1 MTEMFQSAMIQRYL
15 KVWAYAPFTAGRRGV
30 LGCGCAE
37 AFFSAAANMPGQRAA
52 GRKSGKGGN
61 DRTVCLI
68 IKKEVYMEAIRF
80 DELDLYPQILRG
92 IKEMGFEE
100 ATPIQSKAIPVVL
113 SGADVIGQAQTGTG
127 KTAAFGV
134 PVLQKVDPSNKKTQ
148 VIILSPTREL
158 AIQVADEL
166 RKLSKYMHG
175 VKVLPVYGGQ
185 EITKQIR
192 SLKGGAQIIIGTP
205 GRVMDHLRRRTIRCD
220 YVDTIVLDEADE
232 MLNMGFR
239 EDIETILEYIPE
251 ERQTIL
257 FSATMPKP
265 ILDITKKYQHDAVT
279 IKVVKKE
286 LTVPSIDQYYYDVK
300 RKDKVDVLTRLLDYY
315 DPKLSLVFCNTKRMV
330 DELAQEL
337 QGRGYFAEGLHGD
350 MKQTQRD
357 RVMKSFRNGK
367 TDILIAT
374 DVAARG
380 IDVDDV
386 EAVFNYDIPQD
397 DEYYVH
403 RIGRTGRAG
412 RCGRAF
418 TFVKGK
424 EVYKLKDIQ
433 RYCKTKILA
442 QPIPSSDDVAQIKA
456 EKVMDRIATIIEEE
470 DLREMID
477 IIDKQVNESD
487 FTAMD
492 IAAAFLKQALG
503 TGVENETNAE
513 YDFENTGAEEGMVR
527 LFINIGKKQN
537 VKPGDVLGAIAG
549 ESGMPGR
556 LVGAIDMFDKYT
568 FVEVP
573 REYGREVLDAM
584 KSAKIKGKS
593 VSVEPA
599 NQK

>member
-1 MTEMFQSAMIQRYL
+1 
-15 KVWAYAPFTAGRRGV
+15 
-30 LGCGCAE
+30 
-37 AFFSAAANMPGQRAA
+37 
-52 GRKSGKGGN
+52 
-61 DRTVCLI
+61 
-68 IKKEVYMEAIRF
+68 METIRF
-80 DELDLYPQILRG
+80 DELELNPQILRG

-100 ATPIQSKAIPVVL
+100 ATPIQSQAIPVVL
-113 SGADVIGQAQTGTG
+113 TGADVIGQAQTGTG
-127 KTAAFGV
+127 KTAAFGI
-134 PVLQKVDPSNKKTQ
+134 PMLQKVDPSNKKTQ
-148 VIILSPTREL
+148 IIILSPTREL
-158 AIQVADEL
+158 AIQVADEM
-166 RKLSKYMHG
+166 RKLGQYMHG
-175 VKVLPVYGGQ
+175 VKILPVYGGQ
-185 EITKQIR
+185 EISTQIR

-205 GRVMDHLRRRTIRCD
+205 GRVMDHLRRKTIRCEH
-220 YVDTIVLDEADE
+220 VNAIVLDEADE

-239 EDIETILEYIPE
+239 EDIETILEYIPTE
-251 ERQTIL
+251 ERQTVL

-265 ILDITKKYQHDAVT
+265 ILDITKKYQNNAVT

-286 LTVPSIDQYYYDVK
+286 LTVPNIEQYYYDVK
-300 RKDKVDVLTRLLDYY
+300 RKDKVEVLTRLLDYY
-315 DPKLSLVFCNTKRMV
+315 NPKLSLVFCNTKRMV
-330 DELAQEL
+330 DELTQEL

-357 RVMKSFRNGK
+357 RVMKSFRTGK

-412 RCGRAF
+412 RTGRSF

-442 QPIPSSDDVAQIKA
+442 QPIPSSEDVAQIKA
-456 EKVMDRIATIIEEE
+456 EKVMDSITTIMEEE
-470 DLREMID
+470 DLREFID
-477 IIDKQVNESD
+477 LIDKQVNDSD

-503 TGVENETNAE
+503 TNDTATIERNNT
-513 YDFENTGAEEGMVR
+513 YDFENTGAEDGMVR
-527 LFINIGKKQN
+527 LFINIGKNQK
-537 VKPGDVLGAIAG
+537 VKPGDILGAIAG
-549 ESGMPGR
+549 ESGMQGS
-556 LVGAIDMFDKYT
+556 LVGAIDMYDKYT

-573 REYGREVLDAM
+573 REYGKDVLNAM
-584 KSAKIKGKS
+584 KNVKIKGKS
-593 VSVEPA
+593 ISVEPA